1 MSSHDVIRAQ
11 ARQVPQL
18 LFALRGLA
26 DGFVR
31 FRAARRASRHLQGM
45 DDRILRDIGVSRWE
59 LGARLRDDRF

>member
-1 MSSHDVIRAQ
+1 MSSHDVIRAR
-11 ARQVPQL
+11 ARPVPQL

-31 FRAARRASRHLQGM
+31 LRAARRASRHLQGM

-59 LGARLRDDRF
+59 IGAGPHDPRF